1 MIRKVLVRQGNVLS
15 SLSKKTASKNSPSKS
30 AELEGSALPP
40 IIFLMG
46 PTATGKTDLAI
57 ALREHFPVELISVDS
72 ALVYRGLDIGSA
84 KPEPELLAKVPH
96 RLIDIRDPAEAYS
109 AADFAHDARR
119 EIQDITAS
127 GRIPLLVGGTML
139 YFKALL
145 DGLADSPPADV
156 GIRQEIEEEAAE
168 KGWPFI
174 HQQLALVDP
183 EAAARLHP
191 NHSQRIQRALE
202 VYRATGKTLSD
213 FQLEQKEKGSV
224 LGPIEENYQLTQI
237 ALIPED
243 RSVLHQRIEQRF
255 SAMLEQGFEQEVRR
269 LYQRGDLQPDLPAI
283 RAVGYRQ
290 MWQYLSGEITYAEMV
305 HQGVVATRQLAKR
318 QLTWLRKWSDLHEI
332 YVDYSSKNSLED
344 SMGNGIDNKDKTFE
358 KTMANCLKILKNVP
372 IYNNTSQ

>member
-1 MIRKVLVRQGNVLS
+1 MS
-15 SLSKKTASKNSPSKS
+15 SETENSV
-30 AELEGSALPP
+30 LPP

-46 PTATGKTDLAI
+46 PTATGKTDLAV
-57 ALREHFPVELISVDS
+57 ALRDHLPVELISVDS
-72 ALVYRGLDIGSA
+72 ALVYRELDIGSA

-96 RLIDIRDPAEAYS
+96 RLIDIRDPTESYS

-119 EIQDITAS
+119 EIQEITAA

-145 DGLADSPPADV
+145 DGLADSPPADTD
-156 GIRQEIEEEAAE
+156 IRQEIEKEAAE
-168 KGWPFI
+168 KGWPFL
-174 HQQLALVDP
+174 HGQLALVDP
-183 EAAARLHP
+183 ETAARLHP

-202 VYRATGKTLSD
+202 VYRVTGKTLSG

-224 LGPIEENYQLTQI
+224 LGPIEEDYQLTQI

-255 SAMLEQGFEQEVRR
+255 NAMLELGFEEEVKK
-269 LYQRGDLQPDLPAI
+269 LYQRGDLQPDLPAM

-290 MWQYLSGEITYAEMV
+290 MWQYLSGELTYTEMI
-305 HQGVVATRQLAKR
+305 HQGVVATKQLAKR
-318 QLTWLRKWSDLHEI
+318 QLTWLRKWPDLHEI
-332 YVDYSSKNSLED
+332 HIDYS
-344 SMGNGIDNKDKTFE
+344 KDKGVIFD
-358 KTMANCLKILKNVP
+358 KTLTNCLKILKNVP

>member
-1 MIRKVLVRQGNVLS
+1 MVRKVLERQIVAQQDEILRD
-15 SLSKKTASKNSPSKS
+15 KNSKS
-30 AELEGSALPP
+30 NQPEAESSALPS

-46 PTATGKTDLAI
+46 PTATGKTDLAV
-57 ALREHFPVELISVDS
+57 ALRDHLPVELISVDS
-72 ALVYRGLDIGSA
+72 ALVYRGLNIGSA

-96 RLIDIRDPAEAYS
+96 RLIDIRDPAESYS

-119 EIQDITAS
+119 EIQEITAA

-145 DGLADSPPADV
+145 DGLADSPPADTD
-156 GIRQEIEEEAAE
+156 IRQEIEKEATE
-168 KGWPFI
+168 KGWPFL
-174 HQQLALVDP
+174 HEQLALVDP
-183 EAAARLHP
+183 ETAARLHP

-202 VYRATGKTLSD
+202 VYRATGKTLSG

-224 LGPIEENYQLTQI
+224 LGPIEEDYQLTQI
-237 ALIPED
+237 ALIPEE

-255 SAMLEQGFEQEVRR
+255 NAMLELGFEEEVKK
-269 LYQRGDLQPDLPAI
+269 LYQRGDLQPDLPAM

-290 MWQYLSGEITYAEMV
+290 MWQYLSGDLTYTEMI

-318 QLTWLRKWSDLHEI
+318 QLTWLRKWPDLHEI
-332 YVDYSSKNSLED
+332 HIDYSED
-344 SMGNGIDNKDKTFE
+344 SSVIFDKTLS
-358 KTMANCLKILKNVP
+358 NCLKILKNVP